1 MLRVPS
7 TKWHFF
13 LCLLVKKED
22 VLFGRYEFSAIL
34 KSMVFKLYVRK
45 LTCIGLLSHSDLLSK
60 DVIEISIDICA
71 IYSRFHKRKYHL
83 SIDLLYMRPFFVYRG
98 LQWGILYHVEKK

>member
-1 MLRVPS
+1 M
-7 TKWHFF
+7 
-13 LCLLVKKED
+13 
-22 VLFGRYEFSAIL
+22 FGRYELFVIL
-34 KSMVFKLYVRK
+34 NSMVLKLYVRI

-60 DVIEISIDICA
+60 DLIEISIDICA
-71 IYSRFHKRKYHL
+71 IYNRFHKRKCHL